1 MSFSP
6 KEPVILKLKYITGRG
21 GDGISGLSAHLA
33 SLSDDYH
40 VLALDQYF
48 LRKTFMEQIAEV

>member
-6 KEPVILKLKYITGRG
+6 KEPVIVKLKYITGRG

-48 LRKTFMEQIAEV
+48 